1 MCVCIISTVCMG
13 SAVESAG
20 DGGELSAN
28 ISIVTHFSR
37 AVDLGCWAGGHSVV
51 SLGTTDKELECSHKL
66 PPSLWTTRQL
76 CQLSNMTPS
85 LPSNPSPPLIL
96 IANPHNNQSLKWS
109 YLVGLALIFVPLW
122 PGPELLNIFSMD
134 NIHPVQQL
142 DILFRLG
149 FDPLTMVS
157 MSWRDVILQ
166 QYQQRSS

>member
-1 MCVCIISTVCMG
+1 MLFI
-13 SAVESAG
+13 
-20 DGGELSAN
+20 L
-28 ISIVTHFSR
+28 
-37 AVDLGCWAGGHSVV
+37 
-51 SLGTTDKELECSHKL
+51 
-66 PPSLWTTRQL
+66 
-76 CQLSNMTPS
+76 
-85 LPSNPSPPLIL
+85 L
-96 IANPHNNQSLKWS
+96 IANPHKDLSLKWN

-157 MSWRDVILQ
+157 MSWRDVILK

>member
-1 MCVCIISTVCMG
+1 MISTVCMG

-28 ISIVTHFSR
+28 TAIVTHFSR

-76 CQLSNMTPS
+76 CQLSNMTPPLS
-85 LPSNPSPPLIL
+85 SDPSPPLIL
-96 IANPHNNQSLKWS
+96 IANPHKDLSLKWN

-157 MSWRDVILQ
+157 MSWRDVILK

>member
-1 MCVCIISTVCMG
+1 MISTVCMG

-28 ISIVTHFSR
+28 TAIVTHFSR

-76 CQLSNMTPS
+76 CQLSNDPHPFHLTPAH
-85 LPSNPSPPLIL
+85 PLIL
-96 IANPHNNQSLKWS
+96 IANPHKDLSLKWN

-157 MSWRDVILQ
+157 MSWCDVILQ